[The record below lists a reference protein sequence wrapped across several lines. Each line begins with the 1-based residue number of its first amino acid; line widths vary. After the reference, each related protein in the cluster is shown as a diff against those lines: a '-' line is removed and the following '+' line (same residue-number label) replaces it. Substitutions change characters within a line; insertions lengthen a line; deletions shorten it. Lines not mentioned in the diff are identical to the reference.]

1 MLYQCG
7 LFLKQAGLFEQL
19 WTLLKMYLELNLSPM
34 DKERFS
40 VEIYFNEKELV
51 ELEEVSN
58 RFVLKKLLLPYIYC
72 IGRWFSILNCHI
84 TNYGWGQKNSENR
97 AIGYHMLVSKTCKR
111 IFDVSVFL
119 FKMIK
124 TVKILNEWYLTKML
138 LNLFIPLLLQKIF
151 LNL

>member
-58 RFVLKKLLLPYIYC
+58 HF
-72 IGRWFSILNCHI
+72 
-84 TNYGWGQKNSENR
+84 
-97 AIGYHMLVSKTCKR
+97 VSKNCVV
-111 IFDVSVFL
+111 IIYL
-119 FKMIK
+119 F
-124 TVKILNEWYLTKML
+124 YC
-138 LNLFIPLLLQKIF
+138 
-151 LNL
+151 